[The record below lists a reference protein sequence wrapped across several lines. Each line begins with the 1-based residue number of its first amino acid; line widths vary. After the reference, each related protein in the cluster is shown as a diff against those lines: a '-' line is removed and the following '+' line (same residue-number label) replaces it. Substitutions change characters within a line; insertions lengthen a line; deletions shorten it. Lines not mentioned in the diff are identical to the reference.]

1 MRDQVKPPQRTLHR
15 LRQVWMQSRES
26 LPLGQER
33 TEDHLGNINTIEKVN
48 HHGGIKG
55 TQQHPA
61 MSPALVSFI
70 HIVGDRPQNGQEWL
84 SQQNESEP
92 TVDDNVEYT
101 QPSDPTVTAATPPSI
116 QPQRSIHH
124 MWWWRGKEASSS
136 SKGPSTVLWSRKLTN
151 LELCTTYFQLFLLH
165 CRFLFWCINWIFI
178 IDDTVHLS
186 SMYTIR
192 ARHYIPL
199 LWAIVLFLKCCV
211 TYG

>member
-1 MRDQVKPPQRTLHR
+1 
-15 LRQVWMQSRES
+15 MQSRES

-101 QPSDPTVTAATPPSI
+101 QPSDPTVTAAAPPPYNHSD
-116 QPQRSIHH
+116 QYATCGDEEEKKPPHPL
-124 MWWWRGKEASSS
+124 K
-136 SKGPSTVLWSRKLTN
+136 
-151 LELCTTYFQLFLLH
+151 
-165 CRFLFWCINWIFI
+165 
-178 IDDTVHLS
+178 DDPPPYYDHES
-186 SMYTIR
+186 
-192 ARHYIPL
+192 
-199 LWAIVLFLKCCV
+199 
-211 TYG
+211 